1 MTKAKPRTKKP
12 ATAKPTKPQTTK
24 ATTKPKKPKAKT
36 SKAKKRAERG
46 IVRAGPKPA
55 YEILDL
61 YLRSVAANQGLGL
74 QRSLDMSLD
83 MFQYEFRL
91 EYGML
96 KKEARNVID
105 RAQTATIVALAKKLK
120 IAGLGDAEVTTTLQ
134 AICDAG
140 RFVVSVE

>member
-1 MTKAKPRTKKP
+1 VKAKPRTKKK
-12 ATAKPTKPQTTK
+12 AKQTQTKTSKAKQTQT
-24 ATTKPKKPKAKT
+24 KT
-36 SKAKKRAERG
+36 SKAKKLAERG

-96 KKEARNVID
+96 EKEARNVID
-105 RAQTATIVALAKKLK
+105 RAQAATIVALAKKLK
-120 IAGLGDAEVTTTLQ
+120 IAGLGEAEV
-134 AICDAG
+134 DAA
-140 RFVVSVE
+140 SNL